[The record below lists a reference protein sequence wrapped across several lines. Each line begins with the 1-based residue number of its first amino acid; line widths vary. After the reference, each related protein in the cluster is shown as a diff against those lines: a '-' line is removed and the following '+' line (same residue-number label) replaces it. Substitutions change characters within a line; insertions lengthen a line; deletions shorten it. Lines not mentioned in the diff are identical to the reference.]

1 MSGLG
6 TAGESAVDLRERR
19 SEGGVSSVRLWRES
33 VGPPLE
39 CCLPWARRAYVPA
52 ARFCIRSAIAHAG
65 CRCPQRLMPAGR
77 APAGLG
83 SRAGLLS
90 EVVPS
95 EKKSDARTQG
105 SSPQCLWR
113 EWCAR
118 RALSPQCMRDGYE
131 EPNRCAE
138 HILFPPILH
147 TLVTLVHSRGPCQR
161 EALYAVGVRA
171 PGVGLWYGMPAADG
185 PLCPRDDGRR
195 SAVGRRALGALLAPG
210 GRGVKAGPTSRRSC
224 AVRVR
229 VRAVLTIGRPCRLG
243 RRPCRGLY
251 RRPCRP
257 FRPCHDPCRGCSVRR
272 ALVRCRRPCRGRGR
286 RCAPA
291 CGP

>member
-1 MSGLG
+1 MCPQRVFV
-6 TAGESAVDLRERR
+6 SAVLQRTQD
-19 SEGGVSSVRLWRES
+19 V
-33 VGPPLE
+33 
-39 CCLPWARRAYVPA
+39 
-52 ARFCIRSAIAHAG
+52 

-105 SSPQCLWR
+105 SSPQCLWW

-131 EPNRCAE
+131 EPNRCAK

-195 SAVGRRALGALLAPG
+195 GAVGQARVERAARAGRPRRESRADVSAVVRCSGSGSSGA
-210 GRGVKAGPTSRRSC
+210 R
-224 AVRVR
+224 
-229 VRAVLTIGRPCRLG
+229 LTIGRPCRLG